1 MEERT
6 KIKLTQI
13 DKENWRFILYEDVY
27 GNWFCSFPYSPQS
40 AVDLSMVILLTN
52 EEQKKAQS
60 DRNYLINLSDNIRNK
75 YLDFLKRAIDTD
87 KLIFNNAD

>member
-1 MEERT
+1 
-6 KIKLTQI
+6 
-13 DKENWRFILYEDVY
+13 
-27 GNWFCSFPYSPQS
+27 
-40 AVDLSMVILLTN
+40 MVILLTN